1 MVQDVSTF
9 VRLIEGMLM
18 GFLRFLRFLRFSTL
32 DAAWSEDLFAAV
44 CRELRA
50 RGHARKRGFRNG

>member
-1 MVQDVSTF
+1 
-9 VRLIEGMLM
+9 M
-18 GFLRFLRFLRFSTL
+18 GFLRFLRFSTL